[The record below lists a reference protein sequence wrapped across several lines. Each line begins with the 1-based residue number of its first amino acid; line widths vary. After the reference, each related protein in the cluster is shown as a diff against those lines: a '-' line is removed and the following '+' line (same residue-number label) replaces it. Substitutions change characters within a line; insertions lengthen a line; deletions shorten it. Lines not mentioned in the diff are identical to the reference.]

1 MNDPRLVQFEE
12 LIQKFTDEDLQ
23 EEYKFQV
30 ERLEMMNAHT
40 IYNKEEKLHCAEL
53 IRLVTEEQQRRLIP

>member
-1 MNDPRLVQFEE
+1 MNDIRLVQFEE

-23 EEYKFQV
+23 EEYKYQV

-40 IYNKEEKLHCAEL
+40 IYHKEEKLHTAEL
-53 IRLVTEEQQRRLIP
+53 IRLVIDEQKRRLIP